1 MKNIYIL
8 YIALFSLSSL
18 AAQIDRSVQPTPG
31 PAPVIQLD
39 EPQSF
44 TLKNGMTVMVVENHK
59 LPRVSVTLN
68 IDNPPI
74 FEGDVAG
81 ANSLLGSMLGKG
93 SLSVAK
99 NDFEEEVD
107 FMGASIN
114 FGSSI
119 AFANSLSR
127 YFPRVLELM
136 ADAALNPNFLN
147 EEFEK
152 EKEKLIEGIKSDEKS
167 VPAAAARVENLITYG
182 ANHPYGEYTK
192 IETVSKINL
201 DDVKKY
207 YQSNYNPKNAYL
219 VIIGDVDYKAIK
231 KQVSKLFKKW
241 KGNAPSAYVFEPAK
255 NSSELEIHFTEMSN
269 AVQSEVSVGF
279 TNSIKKTHPDYFPM
293 LLGNR
298 ILGGGGE
305 ARLFLN
311 LREDKGFTYGS
322 YSRLQT
328 NKYTRARLRAF
339 ASVRNAVTDSS
350 VVELVKELEKIR
362 TEEVTQKEL
371 DNAKAKYVGDFVLAL
386 EKPQTIARY
395 ALSIRTENLPED
407 FYKTYL
413 QKINAVTVADILAAT
428 KKHVQLDNARI
439 FVTGKG
445 SEVLENLEQVA
456 PYGKPLKVSYYDQY
470 GTPTERPDY

>member
-74 FEGDVAG
+74 FEGDLAG

-147 EEFEK
+147 
-152 EKEKLIEGIKSDEKS
+152 D
-167 VPAAAARVENLITYG
+167 ARKRI
-182 ANHPYGEYTK
+182 
-192 IETVSKINL
+192 SKCC
-201 DDVKKY
+201 
-207 YQSNYNPKNAYL
+207 
-219 VIIGDVDYKAIK
+219 
-231 KQVSKLFKKW
+231 
-241 KGNAPSAYVFEPAK
+241 
-255 NSSELEIHFTEMSN
+255 
-269 AVQSEVSVGF
+269 
-279 TNSIKKTHPDYFPM
+279 
-293 LLGNR
+293 
-298 ILGGGGE
+298 
-305 ARLFLN
+305 
-311 LREDKGFTYGS
+311 
-322 YSRLQT
+322 
-328 NKYTRARLRAF
+328 
-339 ASVRNAVTDSS
+339 
-350 VVELVKELEKIR
+350 
-362 TEEVTQKEL
+362 
-371 DNAKAKYVGDFVLAL
+371 
-386 EKPQTIARY
+386 
-395 ALSIRTENLPED
+395 
-407 FYKTYL
+407 
-413 QKINAVTVADILAAT
+413 
-428 KKHVQLDNARI
+428 
-439 FVTGKG
+439 
-445 SEVLENLEQVA
+445 
-456 PYGKPLKVSYYDQY
+456 
-470 GTPTERPDY
+470 

>member
-1 MKNIYIL
+1 MPVHLGWKKAKKVESDIPVLTPNV
-8 YIALFSLSSL
+8 SLTEVNFIDLPSATQSS
-18 AAQIDRSVQPTPG
+18 I
-31 PAPVIQLD
+31 
-39 EPQSF
+39 
-44 TLKNGMTVMVVENHK
+44 
-59 LPRVSVTLN
+59 SVTNNVDLK
-68 IDNPPI
+68 
-74 FEGDVAG
+74 
-81 ANSLLGSMLGKG
+81 M
-93 SLSVAK
+93 
-99 NDFEEEVD
+99 NDED
-107 FMGASIN
+107 
-114 FGSSI
+114 
-119 AFANSLSR
+119 
-127 YFPRVLELM
+127 YFT
-136 ADAALNPNFLN
+136 A
-147 EEFEK
+147 
-152 EKEKLIEGIKSDEKS
+152 
-167 VPAAAARVENLITYG
+167 LIT
-182 ANHPYGEYTK
+182 N
-192 IETVSKINL
+192 N
-201 DDVKKY
+201 
-207 YQSNYNPKNAYL
+207 
-219 VIIGDVDYKAIK
+219 
-231 KQVSKLFKKW
+231 
-241 KGNAPSAYVFEPAK
+241 
-255 NSSELEIHFTEMSN
+255 
-269 AVQSEVSVGF
+269 
-279 TNSIKKTHPDYFPM
+279 
-293 LLGNR
+293 

-305 ARLFLN
+305 GYLFKN
-311 LREDKGFTYGS
+311 LREDKGYTYGS